1 MDKTLVQFKY
11 VIISIYRCI
20 KKYMELGCNN
30 LSSYLVT
37 RSWNSKTY
45 MNTPRTYILA
55 LLAISVSP
63 DMAQNSDD
71 CTLNLKKKLKVM
83 WSTFFCCFNPST
95 IDSVLLFSKIGIFLS
110 RNCVL
115 ANFFLF
121 RNICQQELWMNR
133 GAQLSCLNYC
143 RSGY

>member
-1 MDKTLVQFKY
+1 
-11 VIISIYRCI
+11 
-20 KKYMELGCNN
+20 MELGCNN

-71 CTLNLKKKLKVM
+71 CTLNLQKKLKVM
-83 WSTFFCCFNPST
+83 
-95 IDSVLLFSKIGIFLS
+95 
-110 RNCVL
+110 
-115 ANFFLF
+115 
-121 RNICQQELWMNR
+121 
-133 GAQLSCLNYC
+133 
-143 RSGY
+143 